1 MINQGTK
8 PWIKK
13 RFKNMRLFL
22 NHKPAFFIGI
32 LIITLLVTSSC
43 KQKKHEHVTTEV
55 AENKP
60 AYTCP
65 MHPEIVKDKPGDCP
79 ICGMN
84 LVAQVVNAQKVNSI
98 ELEDLLKPTNEFVI
112 TSVPVT
118 TIQNQH
124 VDIPIEAIGSIEN
137 DTKQTGAISARVA
150 GRIERLYVRYRYQMI
165 EPGQKIMEIYSPEV
179 ATSQQNLLF
188 LLKNDPSNTSL
199 IQAAKQRLLFF
210 GMSNQQL
217 NELIRT
223 RKASLTISVFSTVM
237 GHVHEAGQETMNQPG
252 SMAATTSTTAPL
264 SIREGMYVTAGQRIF
279 SITDPYKA
287 RAILNILP
295 ENQHMVKVG
304 NTVKLTPEA
313 MPHKAFRAKIN
324 FIEPFFREGNKTLTA
339 RVTFDNSEL
348 QIPIGSQVRADILGR
363 SAEANWLPKDAV
375 LSLGIN
381 QVAFVKNN
389 GAFVARKIQTGMIQ
403 QNLVQVIGGL
413 SVKDTV
419 AANAQYL
426 TDSESF
432 VKVKQ

>member
-1 MINQGTK
+1 
-8 PWIKK
+8 
-13 RFKNMRLFL
+13 MRLFL
-22 NHKPAFFIGI
+22 NYKTAFFIGI

-287 RAILNILP
+287 RAILNIFP

-381 QVAFVKNN
+381 QVAFVKTS